1 MRTSK
6 QELISDDLKPFICQI
21 IKEARQKYNYS
32 LYRKRKT
39 LDFLW

>member
-32 LYRKRKT
+32 FEILITLLY
-39 LDFLW
+39 

>member
-32 LYRKRKT
+32 FEDL
-39 LDFLW
+39 